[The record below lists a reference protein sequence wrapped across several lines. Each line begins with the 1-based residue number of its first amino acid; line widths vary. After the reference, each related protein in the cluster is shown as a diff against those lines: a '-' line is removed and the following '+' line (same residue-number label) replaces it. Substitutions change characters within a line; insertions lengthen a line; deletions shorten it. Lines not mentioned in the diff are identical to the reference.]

1 MSVIVGE
8 WMSIDRFSVQHDEYG
23 DLFVDKLSGLN
34 FRLVNGGQ
42 FECGLS
48 DAELQLLEGFKRELD
63 RETVES
69 LALHKVELS
78 SFLISESPI
87 QRALLKDAVAL
98 LDDEEPPMVSY
109 ADAAAFCDKFSL
121 DLPTYWELEIAF
133 RGSGA
138 RELFPFGNT
147 LMDEEAM
154 EEWMS
159 SDWSASESLRRNST
173 GLVGILWGGWSKTPY
188 GEICR
193 GTDTVDVAVKLPVA
207 GLWPWQDEEWIFC
220 LNAMHVPSSMLPME
234 DMCVVR
240 PVYRLE

>member
-1 MSVIVGE
+1 
-8 WMSIDRFSVQHDEYG
+8 MSIDRFSIQGDEYG
-23 DLFVDKLSGLN
+23 DLFVDKLSGLK

-48 DAELQLLEGFKRELD
+48 DGELQ
-63 RETVES
+63 
-69 LALHKVELS
+69 
-78 SFLISESPI
+78 ISELPV
-87 QRALLKDAVAL
+87 QRALLKDAVAV

-109 ADAAAFCDKFSL
+109 ADAADFCANFSL
-121 DLPTYWELEIAF
+121 DLPTYWELEIAS

-159 SDWSASESLRRNST
+159 SDWSASESLRRNSA

-188 GEICR
+188 GEICC
-193 GTDTVDVAVKLPVA
+193 GTDSVDVAVKLPVV
-207 GLWPWQDEEWIFC
+207 GLWPWQDE
-220 LNAMHVPSSMLPME
+220 ARPRVPTACQVAE
-234 DMCVVR
+234 FTER
-240 PVYRLE
+240 